1 MLELASITPIAATPF
16 QNKWPQKKGG
26 KFRIRTSDRFY
37 SPFSRCCPVSAQK
50 PAVSFYKRIVALSLF
65 TLRSR
70 EKSAVPAATVS
81 RPQPAIAPLQWRR
94 LGKRKAISTGNIG
107 RGERI

>member
-1 MLELASITPIAATPF
+1 MLELSSITPIASTPY
-16 QNKWPQKKGG
+16 QNKWPQKKVG

-50 PAVSFYKRIVALSLF
+50 PAVSFYKRKVALSLIA
-65 TLRSR
+65 LRSR
-70 EKSAVPAATVS
+70 EKNAYLRLLNRDCIRYRPATVA
-81 RPQPAIAPLQWRR
+81 PAR
-94 LGKRKAISTGNIG
+94 KRKAMSSGNIG